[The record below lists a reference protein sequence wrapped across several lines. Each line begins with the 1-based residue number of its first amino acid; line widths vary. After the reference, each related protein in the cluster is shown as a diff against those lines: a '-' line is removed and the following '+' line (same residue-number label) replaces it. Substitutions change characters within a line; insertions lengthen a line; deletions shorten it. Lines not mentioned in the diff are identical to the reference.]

1 MADTVDGL
9 VIEIE
14 STSNGTAGAQLEA
27 LARNLETLK
36 KAVSGSTPLKTFS
49 KNYQE
54 LINTINTSQV
64 DVVKLEGLRAVS
76 QVVRGFENVK
86 TGNSQVR
93 SFAKNYVELANS
105 INSTDINTVKL
116 EGLRAF
122 GQVTTGFNSIKIS
135 PSIARQLNNLYTV
148 MESMSV
154 QGTENLLKMSTSLS
168 SLNGVKISPSV
179 GNQLER
185 IAKFAQNIE
194 GQNYTSLNSL
204 IDALNRIQFV
214 GAGSA
219 ENLKTVSTSL
229 KQTAS
234 AARTA
239 TSSTKKFNTVLANIR
254 VRTLALVRVTQMIT
268 RATTKALSVYGDY
281 VETLNLFKMAMGE
294 AGSEAY
300 EFAEKC
306 QELLGID
313 LTQWM
318 KAQGVFNSLAVGFGI
333 ASDKAAVMSQ
343 NLTQLAYDISSFYNI
358 DVDSAIEKVRS
369 GFSGQIRP
377 VRDLGYDL
385 SQVKL
390 EAIAVSLG
398 IDKSVK
404 SMTQAEKSQLRYI
417 ALMTQLTHVQGD
429 LARTLNSPINQMRIL
444 QAQLEQMYRAIGLTL
459 LPILNKVLPYLN
471 AILRVIKMIAMEI
484 AEMFGI
490 VLPTLSGE
498 TVTSNLGVDVED
510 LTDDLEDATG
520 AAEKLKNTLAS
531 FDQINLI
538 TSSSGGSGGSGS
550 TATVGGDLDIDLPTY
565 DFLGDAAENKAQEIA
580 EKMMKSL
587 RPAINMIEDA
597 IKFTVDN
604 LDHIEY
610 LLLNMAVVT
619 IGKKLIDSVMSA
631 CKWFNELNDVV
642 KGIGLVVIGVQLAYE
657 GGKNLAKG
665 NILQGILEA
674 TVGAGA
680 LALGGWFLFGTA
692 GLVISLPL
700 ALTFTYLG
708 YQNEKNQQYIDYIND
723 ITFAYDDAKGSLDD
737 LTKSW
742 GNFTSGIA
750 NTEWLEKYSTSQKEY
765 LGNVGISI
773 ANLQVA
779 YAQGL
784 IGTDYYVESITNK
797 FGELKEA
804 VLGYLDESKQAITE
818 QLNGSLGVF
827 LLTLGYTQEEIN
839 AMLDASTSNISA
851 DMNSIAQEV
860 AVARAEFEQTGN
872 IDKFQEVVDA
882 AAEKMKKYYGEAGM
896 MATSVKTF
904 NDSMDVLKNGIN
916 LESLDD
922 VLDSISQINSDYDT
936 ALGKLTEERNKTVE
950 YFNTFVG
957 GMPPEMQARYQGVID
972 SVNTYFD
979 QQEEKL
985 KSGYDDTMGYLTD
998 EAVGKWE
1005 KIFDKEGLD
1014 GLKVYYD
1021 EFFREFSS
1029 TVESSYKKRNI
1040 PEGNTVFGQII
1051 DLMNKADE
1059 AGRKNYVMGGQTKLN
1074 EKYQEVERLSG
1085 KFRAGLIDIEDY
1097 VALIRRFENNVPES
1111 ISKAWK
1117 NAVNEQSKEGKIF
1130 ADNGALIVEG
1140 TFTNY
1145 AAFSDKL
1152 PQKLQEAYD
1161 KMNTKTSV
1169 FGRTQKL
1176 SMQSAMSGIQQ
1187 VISTSNA
1194 PEEMKRIMAKMNDA
1208 IKPDEFGQKGTSLKE
1223 KFLTG
1228 FKKDFTPVTTIND
1241 FKDTISRML
1250 SGEDAKKWGEQ
1261 IGVGVKFGISDGLSG
1276 TEQGVQN
1283 ALQGAKTV
1291 LNNFGTASAQYW
1303 GQMSANIIAIM
1314 SALMKNPTSTANA
1327 SLQAI
1332 LKGMTWNMKGFA
1344 QGGFPDSADFFYAN
1358 ENGVPEYVGSMGG
1371 RTAVANNNDI
1381 VKGISN
1387 GVVRAITSTGIQN
1400 DVRKLASKSNTV
1412 VFAPSAEAGRVMTQ
1426 SVNLYNQTGGRR

>member
-36 KAVSGSTPLKTFS
+36 KAVSGSTPLNTFS

-64 DVVKLEGLRAVS
+64 DVTRLEGLRAVS
-76 QVVRGFENVK
+76 QVVRSFENVK

-185 IAKFAQNIE
+185 IAKFAQSIE

-429 LARTLNSPINQMRIL
+429 LSRTLNSPINQMRIL

-604 LDHIEY
+604 LDHIGY

-619 IGKKLIDSVMSA
+619 IGKKLIDNIMGAV
-631 CKWFNELNDVV
+631 KWFNELNDIV
-642 KGIGLVVIGVQLAYE
+642 KGIGLVVIGVQLAYL
-657 GGKNLAKG
+657 GGKDIASGNFWKGIIETFVGSGLAAYG
-665 NILQGILEA
+665 GYLL
-674 TVGAGA
+674 
-680 LALGGWFLFGTA
+680 LGPA
-692 GLVISLPL
+692 GLVAGLTIGL
-700 ALTFTYLG
+700 AFAFEAYET
-708 YQNEKNQQYIDYIND
+708 EKSKQFHDYIND
-723 ITFAYDDAKGSLDD
+723 VAFGFDHTKGSLDD
-737 LTKSW
+737 LSTTWTTFAEKFSNTEFLSKYSSATRDEISNI
-742 GNFTSGIA
+742 GIGIA
-750 NTEWLEKYSTSQKEY
+750 QLQLAYS
-765 LGNVGISI
+765 
-773 ANLQVA
+773 
-779 YAQGL
+779 QGL
-784 IGTDYYVESITNK
+784 IGTDYYCQELANK
-797 FGELKEA
+797 FGDLKET
-804 VLGYLDESKQAITE
+804 VLGYLDESRQAITD
-818 QLNGSLGVF
+818 QLNGALGAF
-827 LLTLGYTQEEIN
+827 LLTLGYTQAEIN
-839 AMLDASTSNISA
+839 EMLDASTQNITNDFDELSKKVEDA
-851 DMNSIAQEV
+851 RAKFEAGGSEEEYKQTLEEV
-860 AVARAEFEQTGN
+860 ASAIEEYFGATGTMSKSLQEFNGT
-872 IDKFQEVVDA
+872 
-882 AAEKMKKYYGEAGM
+882 
-896 MATSVKTF
+896 
-904 NDSMDVLKNGIN
+904 MDTLKNGVN

-922 VLDSISQINSDYDT
+922 TLRVIGEINKGYDDAIDSITKEREETLARFNLFSNKIPPEYRERFEGMIEGVNTFFNQQEEAIRTGYAETMGTLEREAVGRWDTIWDRDGLKGVSTFYMDSLKSIGEAFDESFKDRPEITRTQTGINDIMETMKAYEPVVALVSRNSSLLSEKMKGDVEERLRNIRKTHISMNENTREAWNKEVENYKNGTSEVNKVTDEQVKDLYKRVNIST
-936 ALGKLTEERNKTVE
+936 DNISSIFGKLPQSMNENIISSSRELALGKVAFE
-950 YFNTFVG
+950 NTTRSA
-957 GMPPEMQARYQGVID
+957 MQAI
-972 SVNTYFD
+972 
-979 QQEEKL
+979 
-985 KSGYDDTMGYLTD
+985 
-998 EAVGKWE
+998 
-1005 KIFDKEGLD
+1005 
-1014 GLKVYYD
+1014 
-1021 EFFREFSS
+1021 
-1029 TVESSYKKRNI
+1029 
-1040 PEGNTVFGQII
+1040 
-1051 DLMNKADE
+1051 
-1059 AGRKNYVMGGQTKLN
+1059 
-1074 EKYQEVERLSG
+1074 
-1085 KFRAGLIDIEDY
+1085 
-1097 VALIRRFENNVPES
+1097 NNA
-1111 ISKAWK
+1111 IAT
-1117 NAVNEQSKEGKIF
+1117 G
-1130 ADNGALIVEG
+1130 
-1140 TFTNY
+1140 
-1145 AAFSDKL
+1145 
-1152 PQKLQEAYD
+1152 
-1161 KMNTKTSV
+1161 
-1169 FGRTQKL
+1169 
-1176 SMQSAMSGIQQ
+1176 
-1187 VISTSNA
+1187 NA

-1276 TEQGVQN
+1276 TEQGVTN

-1291 LNNFGTASAQYW
+1291 LNNFGYASAQYW
-1303 GQMSANIIAIM
+1303 AQMSANIIAVM